1 MPRPQKNPSGH
12 LTTEDYSI
20 ISMWLSK
27 PSNPAKPQPALA
39 CPGPSPAQPSQAPA
53 CPELW
58 VGRIGDH
65 IPTTRIN
72 YSSHQEGDYNAR
84 EGRKP
89 REKMKRKKKCTEKER
104 SNRKKGS
111 GDISDG
117 SANPLIEIAN
127 EFLPPL
133 DLLWFLKDKRKF
145 RILPNV
151 LRWTPTD
158 GSEDDDEHKTINQRK
173 SNYKRDDKDRTR
185 IDSMIKNWF
194 ALTNI
199 EFDPIGFYLNPTLC
213 TTICPSCD
221 DCIKKSL
228 V

>member
-12 LTTEDYSI
+12 LTTEDYYI
-20 ISMWLSK
+20 IS
-27 PSNPAKPQPALA
+27 
-39 CPGPSPAQPSQAPA
+39 

-89 REKMKRKKKCTEKER
+89 REKMKRKKKCTEKEK

-117 SANPLIEIAN
+117 SAKPLIEIAD

-133 DLLWFLKDKRKF
+133 DVLWIKVRDRTVEQWKLISEAVKRK
-145 RILPNV
+145 
-151 LRWTPTD
+151 
-158 GSEDDDEHKTINQRK
+158 
-173 SNYKRDDKDRTR
+173 
-185 IDSMIKNWF
+185 
-194 ALTNI
+194 
-199 EFDPIGFYLNPTLC
+199 
-213 TTICPSCD
+213 
-221 DCIKKSL
+221 
-228 V
+228 